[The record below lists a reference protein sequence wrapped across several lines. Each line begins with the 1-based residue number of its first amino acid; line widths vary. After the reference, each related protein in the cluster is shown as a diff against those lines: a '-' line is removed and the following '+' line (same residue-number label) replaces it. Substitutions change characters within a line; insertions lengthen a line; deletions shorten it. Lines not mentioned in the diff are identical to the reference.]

1 MNVLIGGFTK
11 GDQPELYWI
20 DHLSAL
26 TKAPFAA
33 HGYAAHFVL
42 SLMDRHYRPDM
53 DIQQALGLFKL
64 CLAELKQRFIVNLPD
79 FAVRIITADGVQELV
94 VSL

>member
-1 MNVLIGGFTK
+1 MLLAGCTAAEG
-11 GDQPELYWI
+11 PELFWI

-42 SLMDRHYRPDM
+42 SLLDRHHRPEM
-53 DIQQALGLFKL
+53 NQEEVLEVFKM
-64 CLAELKQRFIVNLPD
+64 CLAELKQRFIVNLPE
-79 FAVRIITADGVQELV
+79 FAVRIIRADGIQDLV
-94 VSL
+94 VSV

>member
-1 MNVLIGGFTK
+1 MLIGGTTTES
-11 GDQPELYWI
+11 GPELYWI

-26 TKAPFAA
+26 TKTPFAA

-42 SLMDRHYRPDM
+42 SLLDRHYSPDL
-53 DIQQALGLFKL
+53 DVEQAIELFKL

-79 FAVRIITADGVQELV
+79 FAVRIVKADGIEERV